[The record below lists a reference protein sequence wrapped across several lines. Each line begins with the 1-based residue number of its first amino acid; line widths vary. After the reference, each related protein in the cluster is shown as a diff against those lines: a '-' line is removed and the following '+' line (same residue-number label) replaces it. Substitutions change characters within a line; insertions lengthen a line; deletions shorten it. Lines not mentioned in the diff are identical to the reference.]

1 MNKHIA
7 SFYYF
12 DKSLIVLSAT
22 SGSIFNELIATV
34 IGAPVGIAS
43 ESFSLAF
50 LMSTEITKKLLK
62 IARNKKR
69 KHSIIVR
76 LAGSKSN
83 SIENKISEALINNE
97 IGHKDFMTIINE
109 EKNYPVVKETI
120 RMMKSQRIDIQKI
133 NLIEKGKKAG
143 TDEVIKHNEIINN
156 SLKSQV

>member
-62 IARNKKR
+62 IARNKKK
-69 KHSIIVR
+69 KHSIIAR

>member
-7 SFYYF
+7 SFHYF

-62 IARNKKR
+62 IARTKKK

>member
-7 SFYYF
+7 SFHYF

-62 IARNKKR
+62 IARNKKK

-109 EKNYPVVKETI
+109 EKII
-120 RMMKSQRIDIQKI
+120 R
-133 NLIEKGKKAG
+133 
-143 TDEVIKHNEIINN
+143 
-156 SLKSQV
+156 

>member
-7 SFYYF
+7 SFHYF

-34 IGAPVGIAS
+34 IGAPAGMAS

-50 LMSTEITKKLLK
+50 SMSTEIIKKLLK
-62 IARNKKR
+62 IARNKKK
-69 KHSIIVR
+69 KHSIIVG

-83 SIENKISEALINNE
+83 SIENKMSEALINSEN
-97 IGHKDFMTIINE
+97 GHKDFMTIINE
-109 EKNYPVVKETI
+109 EKNYPVLKETI

-133 NLIEKGKKAG
+133 NLIEEGKKAG